1 MSLDDPGTD
10 AESESGAVGLG
21 GEEGVEEA
29 ALDLRRDARAEIADG
44 EAHHRGGLPI
54 DADVAQFG
62 GERDGGSGGA
72 GIGGIADEVDQHLA
86 KLLGIGGK
94 RSFIDWAEPDL
105 DHAASLLVRVRE
117 NPEEAMAKAP
127 LAREQLQR
135 DYSPEGVGR
144 AMVGRLE
151 RLGDGRAAHA

>member
-10 AESESGAVGLG
+10 AESESSAVGLG

-105 DHAASLLVRVRE
+105 EPLKFEVWS
-117 NPEEAMAKAP
+117 EEAGEFA
-127 LAREQLQR
+127 
-135 DYSPEGVGR
+135 EGG
-144 AMVGRLE
+144 AGLDE
-151 RLGDGRAAHA
+151 RGTGGGGL